1 MSEEIYKNLT
11 GSAGTGLESVH
22 LEEYPQFDEKLID
35 EELSFRMN
43 VARRIIGLGRSVR
56 SKVSIKTRQP
66 LASVKVYFDNKDRE
80 RNISACNYFRE
91 VILEELN
98 VKELEIIE
106 NLENLVFFNIKPN
119 LKLLG
124 PKYGAYLPGIRQ
136 ILESRGNFALAL
148 KAKNEKVVNIMV
160 QGKQI
165 ELLPEELIV
174 EIKNL
179 KDYGIESDSEIT
191 VGLPLVIPETLK
203 EEGFCRELV
212 HQIQNLRKEA
222 GFQIEN
228 TIITAIDY
236 DDDIKKVVEKYVEY
250 IMKETLSKKLSNDFT
265 GGMFVKEI
273 KVNDRIIKTGIKVCG
288 SIV

>member
-1 MSEEIYKNLT
+1 
-11 GSAGTGLESVH
+11 
-22 LEEYPQFDEKLID
+22 
-35 EELSFRMN
+35 MN
-43 VARRIIGLGRSVR
+43 MARRIIGLGRSVR

-222 GFQIEN
+222 GFQKKN